1 MKTRLFTPGPTPVPE
16 PVMLRMAQ
24 PIIHHRTDEF
34 RAVIRRVSDN
44 LSYLFCTAQPVL
56 TLTSS
61 GTGAMEAAI
70 VNTMSAGEELL
81 FVNGGKFG
89 ERWGEIA
96 RAYGLTTHELAV
108 PWGTAATP
116 QQILEMVAQ
125 HPAVRAVCLTHSE
138 TSTGVFTDVQA
149 IARALRQQGY
159 EGLVMVDGITA
170 VGAHEMRFDDWGLD
184 VVVTGSQK
192 GLMIPP
198 GLAFIA
204 LSQRAWEFNKT
215 STLPKFYFNLA
226 EARASLEADDTPWT
240 PAITLMLGLDEALQ
254 MIRHE
259 GIENVWTRHARLAA
273 ALRAGALAL
282 GLQLFAS
289 PSSNAVTSITLP
301 ENGSTFMKLLKEKY
315 RVTVAA
321 GQESLKGKI
330 FRVSHLGYYDEA
342 DMLSILFAIESALT
356 DVGHQHSEGG
366 GLAAAQKVFNQ
377 PHTAPGEPT

>member
-34 RAVIRRVSDN
+34 RDVIRRVSDN
-44 LSYLFCTAQPVL
+44 LKYLFCTAQPVL

-70 VNTMSAGEELL
+70 VNTLSAGDELV

-96 RAYGLTTHELAV
+96 QAYGLTPHQLAV

-116 QQILEMVAQ
+116 QQILDMLAQ
-125 HPAVRAVCLTHSE
+125 HPATRAVCLTHSE

-149 IARALRQQGY
+149 ITAALRQQGY
-159 EGLVMVDGITA
+159 PGLVMVDGITA
-170 VGAHEMRFDDWGLD
+170 VGAHEMRFDDWDID

-204 LSQRAWEFNKT
+204 LSQRAWEFNQT

-226 EARASLEADDTPWT
+226 EARDSLKADDTPWT

-259 GIENVWTRHARLAA
+259 GVENVWARHGRLAA

-282 GLQLFAS
+282 GLRLFAS

-301 ENGSTFMKLLKEKY
+301 ENGGAFMKLLKEQY

-342 DMLSILFAIESALT
+342 DMLSILFAIESALS
-356 DVGHQHSEGG
+356 DIGHQHPEGA
-366 GLAAAQKVFNQ
+366 GLAAAQGVFNQ
-377 PHTAPGEPT
+377 SARQRQGGA